1 MKDNRLLKT
10 FISDTG
16 MHINKINDLLI
27 AMENNTSA
35 PEAVNELFRYV
46 HSIKSEAAY
55 LGIDDISETAHD
67 LENILE
73 TVRSSSTRRIEE
85 KELIMFCYKAVDR
98 ISEQL
103 KRVKVSAV
111 GTLNNVS
118 SEEEKKY
125 TDFEKLLLREAEDRD
140 EKLYEVC
147 FGISEEESMKYA
159 RAYLA
164 LSNLEM
170 KYNVIKTI
178 PELDENEENFPE
190 AIIVVL
196 SSGSDEQEII
206 RDLNIDQISNLRI
219 KRLIFSDEYDARLVS
234 EAAADLGKSKD
245 NIYNVDA
252 SEIDE
257 INDYL
262 VEIRRRISGLSGSFG
277 DSSELDSMENELKG
291 LESISSGIASLMD
304 RLKMV
309 QFADHFASYRRLV
322 RDLADKSGKKIEL
335 FIEGDLKIS
344 RDFAEYLKEPIIQI
358 LKNAIVHGIE
368 APEMRSRKGKSP
380 TGKITLAV
388 RKNSE
393 STVITVSDDGAGIDE
408 NIYSSN
414 GIGRSEHADVLNII
428 SQPGFSSLA
437 ESNKLGGRGVGLDL
451 VVHELEKKKGRLEL
465 VNNPGQGCIFR
476 MVFSDFQNETKYLVL
491 KYRDNNYAV
500 EMKPGIEP
508 ETYNPAAVTENGINF
523 EIDGIGLYSPEGRV
537 SNNDS
542 EASGC
547 NTMLYIKNPSGEGY
561 VVFEEALFEVKYDKK
576 RIVKTEPA
584 GKNSSWVKVDSQ
596 PADFLLLEMKF

>member
-10 FISDTG
+10 FISDTSV
-16 MHINKINDLLI
+16 HINKINDLLI
-27 AMENNTSA
+27 AMENNSSA

-73 TVRSSSTRRIEE
+73 TVRSSSSGRIEE
-85 KELIMFCYKAVDR
+85 KDLILFCYKAVDR

-103 KRVKVSAV
+103 KQVKVSAS
-111 GTLNNVS
+111 GNLNDVNS
-118 SEEEKKY
+118 NEEKKY

-147 FGISEEESMKYA
+147 FSIAEEESMKYA

-178 PELDENEENFPE
+178 PELDENEEHFPE
-190 AIIVVL
+190 KITVVL

-206 RDLNIDQISNLRI
+206 RDLNIDQISDLSI
-219 KRLIFSDEYDARLVS
+219 KRLSFSDEYDARLIT
-234 EAAADLGKSKD
+234 EAASDLSKNKD

-277 DSSELDSMENELKG
+277 DSAELNSMENELKG

-309 QFADHFASYRRLV
+309 QFADHFASYRRMV

-368 APEMRSRKGKSP
+368 APEIRSSNGKSP

-388 RKNSE
+388 RKTSE
-393 STVITVSDDGAGIDE
+393 ATVITVSDDGAGIDD

-414 GIGRSEHADVLNII
+414 GIGRSEHTEVLKII
-428 SQPGFSSLA
+428 SQPGFSSLS

-451 VVHELEKKKGRLEL
+451 VVHEIEKKKGRLEL

-476 MVFSDFQNETKYLVL
+476 MVFSDSKNETKFLVL
-491 KYRDNNYAV
+491 KYRENNYAV
-500 EMKPGIEP
+500 EMKSGIEA
-508 ETYNPAAVTENGINF
+508 ETYNQAAVSKNGIIF
-523 EIDGIGLYSPEGRV
+523 EIDGIGLYCPDGRV
-537 SNNDS
+537 SDPDNQTSD
-542 EASGC
+542 C
-547 NTMLYIKNPSGEGY
+547 NTMIYIKNPSGEGY
-561 VVFEEALFEVKYDKK
+561 VVFEEALFEVKYDKN
-576 RIVKTEPA
+576 RLLKTEPA
-584 GKNSSWVKVDSQ
+584 GNNSSRVNVDSQ